1 MEIKRHDYDVLVIGA
16 GGAGLRAAIASA
28 ERGAR
33 TALVC
38 KSLLG
43 KAHTVMAEGG
53 IAASLGN
60 VESDDNWRVHFQDTM
75 FGGKYL
81 NNWHMAELHAKEAP
95 DRVRELERW
104 GGVFDRTPDRK
115 MSQRAFGGHTYRRL
129 VHIGDRTGL
138 ELIRTLQDK
147 AVHAGID
154 VFMECTVTR
163 LLKDGDRACG
173 AFGYWRAT
181 GEFVVFAAPAV
192 VLATGGAGKCWRIT
206 SNSWESTGD
215 GVALAYEAGAELIDM
230 EFVQFHPTGMVWPP
244 GVIGL
249 LVTEAVRG
257 EGGILR
263 NAVGERFMERYDPK
277 RLELATRDVVA
288 RAIYTEVKEGRG
300 TPHGGVL
307 LDISHLPAEIV
318 KSKLPSMYDQFM
330 ELAGVDITQGPM
342 DVGPTCHYF
351 MGGVRVDAETGATTV
366 PGLFAAGECSGGMNG
381 ANRLGG
387 NSLSDLLVFGR
398 RIGDAAAAHAA
409 ETPAPQIE
417 DAQPAAAAGE
427 MTRYLTGPGD
437 EDPYRLHVQLQE
449 LMHEDV
455 GIFRDEAGLT
465 AALAGLE
472 ELTRRA
478 ADARSRSSTAAFN
491 PGWHLCCDLR
501 NMLIVSE
508 AVARAANLRH
518 ESRGAHSRLDFPD
531 YDDYWAE
538 HNIVVRKDVEGMRA
552 DPRPVVKTA
561 ELAEMIEERKAAE
574 RA

>member
-95 DRVRELERW
+95 ERVRELERW

-215 GVALAYEAGAELIDM
+215 GVALAYEAGAELVDM

-263 NAVGERFMERYDPK
+263 NAAGRAVHGALRPEAPRARDSRRRGARHLHGGQGRARHPA
-277 RLELATRDVVA
+277 RRRPARHLAPPRRDRQEQAPEHVRPVHGARRRRHHA
-288 RAIYTEVKEGRG
+288 RADGCR
-300 TPHGGVL
+300 P
-307 LDISHLPAEIV
+307 HLP
-318 KSKLPSMYDQFM
+318 
-330 ELAGVDITQGPM
+330 
-342 DVGPTCHYF
+342 
-351 MGGVRVDAETGATTV
+351 
-366 PGLFAAGECSGGMNG
+366 
-381 ANRLGG
+381 
-387 NSLSDLLVFGR
+387 LLHGR
-398 RIGDAAAAHAA
+398 RPRGRRDRGDARC
-409 ETPAPQIE
+409 PASSP
-417 DAQPAAAAGE
+417 
-427 MTRYLTGPGD
+427 PG
-437 EDPYRLHVQLQE
+437 
-449 LMHEDV
+449 
-455 GIFRDEAGLT
+455 
-465 AALAGLE
+465 
-472 ELTRRA
+472 
-478 ADARSRSSTAAFN
+478 S
-491 PGWHLCCDLR
+491 
-501 NMLIVSE
+501 
-508 AVARAANLRH
+508 ARA
-518 ESRGAHSRLDFPD
+518 G
-531 YDDYWAE
+531 
-538 HNIVVRKDVEGMRA
+538 
-552 DPRPVVKTA
+552 
-561 ELAEMIEERKAAE
+561 
-574 RA
+574 